1 MKKKTI
7 LVFGAGH
14 LAYRLKIKLTANNYQ
29 VVYATIDE
37 INGTFS
43 TGPFGQSVSLFENL
57 QQYIDKIPVDSIGMV
72 YLLDEKDEVNL
83 QLIIAFISLYPQISI
98 AASLFN
104 ENLTPHLQAKH
115 NNVTIFNPA
124 KIAAPHF
131 VAALFQPLERKIET
145 KAVHNSVKIKS
156 KQKDTLVQ
164 KLLLSF
170 IGLLMVAVLF
180 FHFYEK
186 LSWVDAVYFVIVT
199 VATVGYGDINLVN
212 SSAISK
218 MFAVILI
225 LSSTFFIWMIFSFT
239 IDRILKKRIL
249 LALGRKKYHFTDH
262 IILCGLGRLGYFIAE
277 ELLQKNEQL
286 IIIEQNEDG
295 RYLDYFRQLGAEV
308 YIGDGRLS
316 KVLDDVNVSQARAI
330 ISVISN
336 DSVNL
341 EIGLNSRSLQPGIRL
356 ILRIFDEQMAK
367 KIKEYL
373 NIHLTLS
380 ASDIADEK
388 FYEIL
393 K

>member
-7 LVFGAGH
+7 LIFGSGH
-14 LAYRLKIKLTANNYQ
+14 LAYRLKIKLAAGNYQ
-29 VVYATIDE
+29 VVHATIDE
-37 INGTFS
+37 INAS
-43 TGPFGQSVSLFENL
+43 AQSVSLLENL
-57 QQYIDKIPVDSIGMV
+57 QQYIEKIPADSIGMF

-83 QLIIAFISLYPQISI
+83 QLIIALISLYPGIAI

-104 ENLTPHLQAKH
+104 ENLIPHLQAAH
-115 NNVTIFNPA
+115 SNVIIFNPA

-131 VAALFQPLERKIET
+131 VAALYQPLERKIDT
-145 KAVHNSVKIKS
+145 NAVKNAVKIKT
-156 KQKDTLVQ
+156 KQKDSLV
-164 KLLLSF
+164 KNLLISF
-170 IGLLMVAVLF
+170 TSLLIIAVCF

-186 LSWVDAVYFVIVT
+186 LSWVDAVYFVVVT
-199 VATVGYGDINLVN
+199 VATVGYGDINLAN
-212 SSAISK
+212 SSPVSK
-218 MFAVILI
+218 MFAVMLI

-249 LALGRKKYHFTDH
+249 LALGRKKYHYTGH

-277 ELLQKNEQL
+277 ELLQKKEQL
-286 IIIEQNEDG
+286 IIIEQDEDS

-316 KVLDDVNVSQARAI
+316 KVLDDVNVSKAQAL
-330 ISVISN
+330 ISVINN

-341 EIGLNSRSLQPGIRL
+341 EIGLNSRSFQPGIRL

-367 KIKEYL
+367 KIKEFL

>member
-7 LVFGAGH
+7 LVFGSGH
-14 LAYRLKIKLTANNYQ
+14 LAYRLKIKLTAGNYQ
-29 VVYATIDE
+29 VVHATIDE
-37 INGTFS
+37 INGS
-43 TGPFGQSVSLFENL
+43 SQSVSLLENL

-83 QLIIAFISLYPQISI
+83 QLIIALISLYPQIYI

-104 ENLTPHLQAKH
+104 ENLIPHLQAAH
-115 NNVTIFNPA
+115 SNVTILNPA

-131 VAALFQPLERKIET
+131 VAALAEPLDRKVEI
-145 KAVHNSVKIKS
+145 KAITNSGKIKS
-156 KQKDTLVQ
+156 KQRDTLVQ

-170 IGLLMVAVLF
+170 IGLLIVAVCF

-186 LSWVDAVYFVIVT
+186 LSWVDAVYFVVVT
-199 VATVGYGDINLVN
+199 VATVGYGDINLAN
-212 SSAISK
+212 SSALSK

-239 IDRILKKRIL
+239 IDRILKKRIM

-316 KVLDDVNVSQARAI
+316 KVLDDVNVAQARAL

-341 EIGLNSRSLQPGIRL
+341 EIGLNSRSFQPGIRL

-388 FYEIL
+388 FYEVL
-393 K
+393 N

>member
-1 MKKKTI
+1 MEKKTI
-7 LVFGAGH
+7 LIFGSGH
-14 LAYRLKIKLTANNYQ
+14 LAYRLKAKLTAGNYR
-29 VVYATIDE
+29 VVHATLDE
-37 INGTFS
+37 INGVS
-43 TGPFGQSVSLFENL
+43 ESVSLLENL
-57 QQYIDKIPVDSIGMV
+57 QQFIKKLDVDAIKMV

-83 QLIIAFISLYPQISI
+83 QLIIALISLYPEISI

-104 ENLTPHLQAKH
+104 ENLIPHLQAQH
-115 NNVTIFNPA
+115 GNVTIFNPA

-131 VAALFQPLERKIET
+131 VAALDQPLERKIET
-145 KAVHNSVKIKS
+145 RAINNTLKTGLKK
-156 KQKDTLVQ
+156 KDTLIQ

-170 IGLLMVAVLF
+170 IGLILVAVLF
-180 FHFYEK
+180 FHWYEK
-186 LSWVDAVYFVIVT
+186 LSWIDSFYFVIVT
-199 VATVGYGDINLVN
+199 VATVGYGDINLAA
-212 SSAISK
+212 SSPVSK
-218 MFAVILI
+218 LFGITLI
-225 LSSTFFIWMIFSFT
+225 LSSTFFIWMIFSLT
-239 IDRILKKRIL
+239 IDRILKKRIM
-249 LALGRKKYHFTDH
+249 LALGRKKYHLKDH

-277 ELLQKNEQL
+277 ELLQKGEKL

-295 RYLDYFRQLGAEV
+295 RYLDYFRQLGAGI

-316 KVLDDVNVSQARAI
+316 KVLDDTNVAQARAL
-330 ISVISN
+330 ISVIN
-336 DSVNL
+336 DDSINL
-341 EIGLNSRSLQPGIRL
+341 EIGLNSRSFQPGIRL

>member
-1 MKKKTI
+1 MLNMEKKTI
-7 LVFGAGH
+7 LVFGTGH
-14 LAYRLKIKLTANNYQ
+14 LAYRLKAKLTAGNYQ
-29 VVYATIDE
+29 FVHATLDE
-37 INGTFS
+37 INGAS
-43 TGPFGQSVSLFENL
+43 QSVSLLENL
-57 QQYIDKIPVDSIGMV
+57 QQFIRQLDVDAIKMV

-83 QLIIAFISLYPQISI
+83 QLIIALISLYPDISI

-104 ENLTPHLQAKH
+104 ENLIPHLQAQH
-115 NNVTIFNPA
+115 SNVTIFNPA

-131 VAALFQPLERKIET
+131 VAALYQPLERKIET
-145 KAVHNSVKIKS
+145 GVISNTPKTSLKK
-156 KQKDTLVQ
+156 KDTLIQ
-164 KLLLSF
+164 KLLLAF
-170 IGLLMVAVLF
+170 IGLIVVAVLF

-186 LSWVDAVYFVIVT
+186 LSWIDSFYFVIVT
-199 VATVGYGDINLVN
+199 VATVGYGDINLAA
-212 SSAISK
+212 SSPVSK
-218 MFAVILI
+218 LFGIILI
-225 LSSTFFIWMIFSFT
+225 LSSTFFIWMIFSLT
-239 IDRILKKRIL
+239 IDRVLKKRIM
-249 LALGRKKYHFTDH
+249 LALGRKKYHCKDH

-277 ELLQKNEQL
+277 ELLQKGEKL
-286 IIIEQNEDG
+286 IIIEQHEDG

-316 KVLDDVNVSQARAI
+316 KVLDDTNVAQARAL
-330 ISVISN
+330 ISVIN
-336 DSVNL
+336 DDSINL
-341 EIGLNSRSLQPGIRL
+341 EIGLNSRSFQPGIRL